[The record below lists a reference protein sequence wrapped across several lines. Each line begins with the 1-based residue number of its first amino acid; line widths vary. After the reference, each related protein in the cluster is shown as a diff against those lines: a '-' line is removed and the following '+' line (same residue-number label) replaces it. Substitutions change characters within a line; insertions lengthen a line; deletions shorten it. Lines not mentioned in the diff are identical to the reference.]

1 MLYPSHY
8 CENIFQVDEA
18 FLMKHQVKGII
29 LDVDNTLVDRER
41 ILSQEVIDWH
51 RKLIQRGIKTIILS
65 NSIRGRGVARIAKE
79 LGTEYINFARK
90 PFKFGMKQALHKM
103 NLEAKE
109 VAMIG
114 DQIFTDVLGAR
125 RMGLFSVLV
134 EPVSSNEPWRVKW
147 QRPIERLILKK
158 YKKRNSEKTMR
169 NTWQIVENV
178 VL

>member
-1 MLYPSHY
+1 MILYPNAY
-8 CENIFQVDEA
+8 LKDIFQIDEE
-18 FLMKHQVKGII
+18 FLENHQIKGII
-29 LDVDNTLVDRER
+29 IDVDNTLVDKKR
-41 ILSQEVIDWH
+41 IISEDVIAWH
-51 RKLIQRGIKTIILS
+51 KRIASTGIKTIILS
-65 NSIRGRGVARIAKE
+65 NSIRKKKVARIAEE

-90 PFKFGMKQALHKM
+90 PFKFGMKQALYKM

-134 EPVSSNEPWRVKW
+134 EPVSSNEPWRVRW

-169 NTWQIVENV
+169 NT
-178 VL
+178 